1 MSNPDN
7 FQDLQKLLSIKRREQ
22 PPRDFFTDLAGNV
35 RTRLATEPA
44 DRPPTWRQR
53 LGLEDDFKP
62 ALPLLFGLCFSSLVA
77 VGLFFAT
84 RVEPTYRDPLA
95 SAPVSDPIAPDPV
108 RATSAAP
115 TLGLGATNR
124 SMEPVLTISSPFPPV
139 PPSTQTISYP
149 PR

>member
-1 MSNPDN
+1 MSNPDK

-35 RTRLATEPA
+35 HTRLATEPA

-62 ALPLLFGLCFSSLVA
+62 ALPLLFGLCFSSLVG

-84 RVEPTYRDPLA
+84 RVEPTYRDPRA
-95 SAPVSDPIAPDPV
+95 GFAPVSDPIV

-115 TLGLGATNR
+115 TLALGATNR
-124 SMEPVLTISSPFPPV
+124 SMEPVLTISSPFPAV